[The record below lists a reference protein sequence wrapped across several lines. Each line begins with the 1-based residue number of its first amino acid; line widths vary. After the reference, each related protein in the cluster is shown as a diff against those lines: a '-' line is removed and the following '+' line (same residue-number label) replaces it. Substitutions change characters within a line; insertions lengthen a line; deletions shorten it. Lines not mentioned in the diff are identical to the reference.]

1 MGLPVFYKNE
11 RVRHTS
17 LVLPTDPD
25 YHVDEEFIDEILTA
39 AKVRYLQ
46 LHTEKMKQTERDYI
60 RVFAANLYAA
70 YKHAQPLEF
79 GIFTVMPQP
88 IIPDSKF
95 AKMTRVQQKNI
106 PLSVAFRQKV
116 IGAFIKLGY
125 CEKLRSGFSF
135 KVAEG
140 RTNLSV
146 FSPNELIVQA
156 ITPLETEKKVEPAN
170 VVDRD
175 VNHVRTASPSW
186 AKQEERI
193 LKRYNRHWR
202 PRVNVLY
209 KPLTRAYINDGK
221 LGGRLYS
228 DYQLISGKKRPELLK
243 IDGERVVEIDF
254 KASQLNIASLLLDG
268 KTLTD
273 DPYTV
278 EAISREDMKMV
289 MMYYVNSTNPK
300 SCCVNPSGPV
310 GITGAAYDAAI
321 AEFENRYPSLKRMK
335 GTGFGLAAQKIEGDI
350 FMELV
355 RIAMD
360 RNTVVL
366 TVHDS
371 IIVKESE
378 AEYWKETMERV
389 RAEVCKDSIVDEL
402 FRDSREWLLAVRENR
417 ELIKEADHATRQTE
431 EFKAVAHDFIRNRR
445 SLVERHL
452 EVSIKELKLEGYT
465 EKEAKRLSVTPVVE
479 GAINDGL
486 TFDAMED
493 IDHKLIDE
501 GREPKYFI

>member
-25 YHVDEEFIDEILTA
+25 YHVDEEFIDEILTT

-46 LHTEKMKQTERDYI
+46 LHTEEMKQTERDYI

-106 PLSVAFRQKV
+106 PLSVTYRQKV

-135 KVAEG
+135 NVAEG

-146 FSPNELIVQA
+146 FRPNELIVQA

-209 KPLTRAYINDGK
+209 KPLTRVYINDGK

-268 KTLTD
+268 KTLAD

-278 EAISREDMKMV
+278 SAVTREDMKMV

-310 GITGAAYDAAI
+310 GITGVAYDEAI
-321 AEFENRYPSLKRMK
+321 AEFETRYPSLKRMK

-355 RIAMD
+355 RIAME

-378 AEYWKETMERV
+378 AEFWKETMERV
-389 RAEVCKDSIVDEL
+389 RAEVCKDAIIDEL
-402 FRDSREWLLAVRENR
+402 IRDSREWLLAVRENR

-431 EFKAVAHDFIRNRR
+431 EFKAVAHDFINNR
-445 SLVERHL
+445 LALLKDHL
-452 EVSIKELKLEGYT
+452 ERNIPHLKSQKYTTDEAIRLCLPPSLEAARDSG
-465 EKEAKRLSVTPVVE
+465 LSPE
-479 GAINDGL
+479 EMAE
-486 TFDAMED
+486 M
-493 IDHKLIDE
+493 DHKLIDE
-501 GREPKYFI
+501 GSGPKYFI

>member
-1 MGLPVFYKNE
+1 MGSPVFYKNE

-17 LVLPTDPD
+17 LVLHTDPD
-25 YHVDEEFIDEILTA
+25 YHVDEEFIDEILAA

-60 RVFAANLYAA
+60 RVFAANLFTA

-95 AKMTRVQQKNI
+95 AKMTRVEQKNI

-116 IGAFIKLGY
+116 VGAFIQLGY

-146 FSPNELIVQA
+146 FRPNELILEA
-156 ITPLETEKKVEPAN
+156 ITPLETEKKEERAN

-175 VNHVRTASPSW
+175 VNHVRTETPSW

-193 LKRYNRHWR
+193 LKKYNRHWR
-202 PRVNVLY
+202 PRVNILY
-209 KPLTRAYINDGK
+209 KPLTRAYINGGK

-228 DYQLISGKKRPELLK
+228 DYQLISGKDRPELLK

-268 KTLTD
+268 KPLSD

-278 EAISREDMKMV
+278 GAISRDDMKMV

-310 GITGAAYDAAI
+310 GITGVEYDEAI
-321 AEFENRYPSLKRMK
+321 AEFESRYPSLKRLK
-335 GTGFGLAAQKIEGDI
+335 GTGFGLAAQKIEGDV

-355 RIAMD
+355 RIAMERD
-360 RNTVVL
+360 TVVL

-378 AEYWKETMERV
+378 AEFWKETMNRV
-389 RAEVCKDSIVDEL
+389 RDEVCKDAIVGEL
-402 FRDSREWLLAVRENR
+402 IRDSRDWILAVRENR
-417 ELIKEADHATRQTE
+417 ELIKEADVATRQTE

-445 SLVERHL
+445 RLVELRL
-452 EVSIKELKLEGYT
+452 EANIKELKLEGYT
-465 EKEAKRLSVTPVVE
+465 EKEARRLSVTPVVE
-479 GAINDGL
+479 GAVNDGL
-486 TFDAMED
+486 SFDAMED

-501 GREPKYFI
+501 GRLPKYFI